1 MRYVCLLTFILPVA
15 LAAQDS
21 AAIYKERCASCHAA
35 GEGRAPKQD
44 SLKAMSGEGDVL
56 PNCDKLTSRS

>member
-1 MRYVCLLTFILPVA
+1 MRYVCPLTFILPVT
-15 LAAQDS
+15 LAAQDG

-44 SLKAMSGEGDVL
+44 S
-56 PNCDKLTSRS
+56 KLLILMVGPTRRF